1 MSFVVVEL
9 LHEEAV
15 EVVHK
20 SWIVKDDYVIY
31 CYWPPRAGASAKVKK
46 EEMPDKEK
54 WKLYEIRIFSFAET
68 YTKALERAKRAENTS
83 NIDTDPED
91 IKRRVIK
98 KPAKFIFSEEEE
110 ADVEDNDYPGT
121 CYTSTV
127 AVLPRPPHHGGDTS
141 TSTVLSQPS
150 QHGGHTS
157 TTSVLPQPP
166 QHGEG
171 KAAPS
176 NSSRCPKRSVFTTPE
191 RFDTSSRDCSPVP
204 EQPKYIRVQNGKG
217 KSMSVS
223 SSEGG
228 ASGPQRPAAA
238 SEAELADVRFR
249 KIMAHIK
256 AMNEKLQIFINIQ
269 QSRESREDVEDVLP
283 APVSSLEELADLCTK
298 VADKTFKKKLTQY
311 LSALGGH
318 SLGNTVRRIFRQLGT
333 NSVWSYYSL
342 KGKKGKKAF
351 ADIPLCSVV
360 IKACLTSYTKAKM
373 SEVEDE
379 ISEALKHA
387 PKRKGGSKYKES
399 EPKRRQ
405 QCSAQE
411 SSDSDD

>member
-1 MSFVVVEL
+1 
-9 LHEEAV
+9 
-15 EVVHK
+15 
-20 SWIVKDDYVIY
+20 
-31 CYWPPRAGASAKVKK
+31 
-46 EEMPDKEK
+46 
-54 WKLYEIRIFSFAET
+54 
-68 YTKALERAKRAENTS
+68 
-83 NIDTDPED
+83 
-91 IKRRVIK
+91 
-98 KPAKFIFSEEEE
+98 
-110 ADVEDNDYPGT
+110 
-121 CYTSTV
+121 
-127 AVLPRPPHHGGDTS
+127 
-141 TSTVLSQPS
+141 
-150 QHGGHTS
+150 
-157 TTSVLPQPP
+157 
-166 QHGEG
+166 
-171 KAAPS
+171 
-176 NSSRCPKRSVFTTPE
+176 
-191 RFDTSSRDCSPVP
+191 
-204 EQPKYIRVQNGKG
+204 
-217 KSMSVS
+217 MSVS

-256 AMNEKLQIFINIQ
+256 VMDEKLQILINIQ

-283 APVSSLEELADLCTK
+283 AP
-298 VADKTFKKKLTQY
+298 TQY

-342 KGKKGKKAF
+342 KGRKGKKAF

-379 ISEALKHA
+379 ISEAIKHA

-405 QCSAQE
+405 QCSAQVIRF
-411 SSDSDD
+411 